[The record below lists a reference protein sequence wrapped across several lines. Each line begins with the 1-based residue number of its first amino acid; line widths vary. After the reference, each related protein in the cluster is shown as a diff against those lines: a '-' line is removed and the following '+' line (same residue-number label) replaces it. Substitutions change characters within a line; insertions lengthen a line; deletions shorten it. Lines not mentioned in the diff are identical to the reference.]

1 MKTSTSKTTPVVT
14 SEDTNCWRFAKDFAR
29 VSVKVAFVL
38 LSVLVFCCAMV
49 LLASSAGKLVDE
61 AVRTYDEQHALE
73 QQDEPSLGTEEQP
86 VSIIGLKFTH
96 GQTEQASTDIST
108 EPQEDAHSV
117 SMPKAPQ
124 YGNVKVLDRLLDINF
139 RVDLLYSKVDRQI
152 HPLLKGIQAELEELY
167 RDLNVPPR
175 YLSDYL
181 EEDIVLNSNGPLNI
195 ISHDHVIAPGHK
207 LHKHIPQYTESK
219 PVKERLRDLQQ
230 KCAKA
235 DRAKYTEEGNPEYD
249 HDIDR
254 LQELVAKDNSRPK
267 VST

>member
-86 VSIIGLKFTH
+86 ATKPNPTTEVSVA
-96 GQTEQASTDIST
+96 EEVPSAV
-108 EPQEDAHSV
+108 SV
-117 SMPKAPQ
+117 RKPPQ
-124 YGNVKVLDRLLDINF
+124 YGNVELLDRIWNIGLQ
-139 RVDLLYSKVDRQI
+139 VDTLVAKADDQL
-152 HPLLKGIQAELEELY
+152 HPLLKDIKTKLEELY
-167 RDLNVPPR
+167 RELNVAPMFAF
-175 YLSDYL
+175 DYL
-181 EEDIVLNSNGPLNI
+181 EEDIVLNSNGPLNV
-195 ISHDHVIAPGHK
+195 ISHDHVIAPGHELYK
-207 LHKHIPQYTESK
+207 GIPQYTESK